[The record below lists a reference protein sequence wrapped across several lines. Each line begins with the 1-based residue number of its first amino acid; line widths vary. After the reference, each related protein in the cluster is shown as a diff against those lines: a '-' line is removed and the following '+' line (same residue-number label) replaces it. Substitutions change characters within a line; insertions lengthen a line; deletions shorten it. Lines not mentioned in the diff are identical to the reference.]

1 MTSTRRQAREW
12 AIQMLTAADLN
23 PPGDI
28 AQFVA
33 AQWEQICSLS
43 AEDGTPVKVKSAMK
57 RFTEERVIGVL
68 SHLGEID
75 ARITP
80 LLENWDLYRL
90 GTIERTVIRL
100 GVWELAYSDVP
111 VPVVINEAIDLAN
124 WFSTSRSR
132 MLVNG
137 VLDKFAKANPR
148 ATAAE

>member
-1 MTSTRRQAREW
+1 
-12 AIQMLTAADLN
+12 MLTAADLN

-111 VPVVINEAIDLAN
+111 VPVVINEAIDIAN

>member
-1 MTSTRRQAREW
+1 MISTRRQAREW
-12 AIQMLTAADLN
+12 AIQMLVAADLN
-23 PPGDI
+23 PPEDI
-28 AQFVA
+28 AQFMV
-33 AQWEQICSLS
+33 AQWAQICSLS
-43 AEDGTPVKVKSAMK
+43 GEDGKPVKVKSAQK
-57 RFTEERVIGVL
+57 RFAEERVVGVL
-68 SHLGEID
+68 SNLNEID

-90 GTIERTVIRL
+90 GTIERTVLRL
-100 GVWELAYSDVP
+100 GVWELGYSDVP

-148 ATAAE
+148 AAAAE

>member
-1 MTSTRRQAREW
+1 
-12 AIQMLTAADLN
+12 MLTAADLN

-111 VPVVINEAIDLAN
+111 VPVVINEAIDIAN

-148 ATAAE
+148 AAAAE

>member
-57 RFTEERVIGVL
+57 RFAEERVIGVL
-68 SHLGEID
+68 SHLGKID

-100 GVWELAYSDVP
+100 GMWELAYSDVP

-148 ATAAE
+148 AAAAE

>member
-1 MTSTRRQAREW
+1 
-12 AIQMLTAADLN
+12 MLTAADLN

-148 ATAAE
+148 AAAAE

>member
-57 RFTEERVIGVL
+57 RFAEERVIGVL

-100 GVWELAYSDVP
+100 GMWELAYSDVP

-148 ATAAE
+148 AAAAE

>member
-57 RFTEERVIGVL
+57 RFAEERVIGVL

-148 ATAAE
+148 AAAAE

>member
-1 MTSTRRQAREW
+1 
-12 AIQMLTAADLN
+12 MLTAADLN

-57 RFTEERVIGVL
+57 RFAEERVIGVL

-100 GVWELAYSDVP
+100 GMWELAYSDVP

-148 ATAAE
+148 AAAAE

>member
-148 ATAAE
+148 AAAAE

>member
-43 AEDGTPVKVKSAMK
+43 AEDGTPVRVKSAMK

-148 ATAAE
+148 AAAAE

>member
-1 MTSTRRQAREW
+1 
-12 AIQMLTAADLN
+12 MLTAADLN

-57 RFTEERVIGVL
+57 RFTEERVTGVL
-68 SHLGEID
+68 SHLDEID

-148 ATAAE
+148 AAAAE

>member
-1 MTSTRRQAREW
+1 
-12 AIQMLTAADLN
+12 MLTAADLN

-43 AEDGTPVKVKSAMK
+43 AEDGTPVRVKSAMK

-148 ATAAE
+148 AAAAE

>member
-111 VPVVINEAIDLAN
+111 VPVVINEAIDIAN

-148 ATAAE
+148 AAAAE